1 MQAMTGCCTQR
12 GMKVAV
18 AVAMGVALRSDLKVL
33 GMDFTG
39 YGYQLDGTAE

>member
-1 MQAMTGCCTQR
+1 MQAMTGCCTQP
-12 GMKVAV
+12 GMKV